1 LPNLHQSYRSTERM
15 ASVTLKDIAKKTGL
29 SVSTVSRLL
38 NDKYDAKSR
47 KAQKVVK
54 IAQEMGYTPNFAAVS
69 LRTNSTKTL
78 GVIVPSINGGFFSNV
93 LQGIENELKR
103 FDFRV
108 VICQTNDSSSE
119 EKDAIE
125 RLSRFKVDGILIS
138 LSENSQN
145 LELLSQLNKFGPKIL
160 QFDRIATDTDVP
172 SIEMQDEK
180 AAFLAM
186 KQLIVKGLKSFLY
199 IGISPDIRN
208 NTSRFNG
215 YKSAITSSNIKITT
229 FYPSKIN
236 SKYEDELAEKIKGI
250 DCILSYNDA
259 IAVEALMALK
269 QLNIPV
275 PKQISVL
282 GFDDRTF
289 CKWVTPTLSSIS
301 RPIELLGQHAAQKML
316 QMINKDIEI
325 DHVELSLPQVIFRDS
340 VR

>member
-1 LPNLHQSYRSTERM
+1 
-15 ASVTLKDIAKKTGL
+15 
-29 SVSTVSRLL
+29 
-38 NDKYDAKSR
+38 
-47 KAQKVVK
+47 
-54 IAQEMGYTPNFAAVS
+54 
-69 LRTNSTKTL
+69 
-78 GVIVPSINGGFFSNV
+78 
-93 LQGIENELKR
+93 
-103 FDFRV
+103 V